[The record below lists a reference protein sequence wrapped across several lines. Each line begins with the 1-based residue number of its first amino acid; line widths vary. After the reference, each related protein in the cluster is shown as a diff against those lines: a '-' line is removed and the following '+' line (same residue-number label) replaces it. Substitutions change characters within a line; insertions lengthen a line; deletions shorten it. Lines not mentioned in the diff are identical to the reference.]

1 MLPPINRLIALRDD
15 AGDEYRSRVEDVED
29 DYLVVARPLDLRTA
43 HGFAPGSTL
52 VVTWPDENG
61 INAVPAELVESRTE
75 GAVGLWVV
83 QVSGESWREQRR
95 AFVRVPV
102 VGSVTV
108 RIGAVPEEPTRTA
121 RRPQAAAAAEL
132 PETTGRLIDLSEAAL
147 RCALPSA
154 DLEAVGPGADVIAQ
168 FQAAG
173 SDFEIP
179 GTILKLTPSERQ
191 PGWTETVLT
200 FSVSED
206 KASAI
211 RRIVFA
217 EQINIRNRVRGD

>member
-1 MLPPINRLIALRDD
+1 M
-15 AGDEYRSRVEDVED
+15 
-29 DYLVVARPLDLRTA
+29 
-43 HGFAPGSTL
+43 
-52 VVTWPDENG
+52 
-61 INAVPAELVESRTE
+61 
-75 GAVGLWVV
+75 
-83 QVSGESWREQRR
+83 
-95 AFVRVPV
+95 
-102 VGSVTV
+102 
-108 RIGAVPEEPTRTA
+108 
-121 RRPQAAAAAEL
+121 

-154 DLEAVGPGADVIAQ
+154 DLETVEPGADVIAQ

-179 GTILKLTPSERQ
+179 GTILKLMPSERQ

-217 EQINIRNRVRGD
+217 EQIKIRNRVRGD